1 MAPPSGSHV
10 LEASI
15 RQACRQI
22 RIPTVA
28 TKAARLAE
36 EAVRAEQGHL
46 AYLDALLEA
55 ELADRAERRR
65 ERRLKEAKFPR
76 LKRLEDFSFDD
87 APKIPAGL
95 LRELSTCNFVDR
107 AETVIFVGEPG
118 TGKSH
123 LSIAIGICAC
133 MQARRVRF
141 TTVAALANELVEA
154 KDQRMLSRVVGRYAR
169 YDLVVLDELA
179 YVPLSAIEA
188 ELLFQVLDE
197 RSERGALVTN
207 TNLPFGEWTKVF
219 PEPRLCK
226 AVIDRLTF
234 KATIVETGT
243 ESWRFKKTLEKQIG
257 RSDARP

>member
-1 MAPPSGSHV
+1 MSAADHV

-28 TKAARLAE
+28 AKAVRLAE
-36 EAVRAEQGHL
+36 EAVRADQGHL

-65 ERRLKEAKFPR
+65 DGRIRDAKFPR
-76 LKRLEDFSFDD
+76 LKRLEDFNFSD
-87 APKIPAGL
+87 APKIPAALIRDLAGC
-95 LRELSTCNFVDR
+95 SFVDR
-107 AETVIFVGEPG
+107 AETLIFVGEPG

-133 MQARRVRF
+133 MQSRRTRF

-154 KDQRMLSRVVGRYAR
+154 KDQRMLSKVIGRYAR
-169 YDLVVLDELA
+169 YELLVLDEMA
-179 YVPLSAIEA
+179 YVPLSPTEA

-197 RSERGALVTN
+197 RSERAAVVTN
-207 TNLPFGEWTKVF
+207 TNLPFGEWTKLF

-234 KATIVETGT
+234 KATIIETGT
-243 ESWRFKKTLEKQIG
+243 ESWRFKKTLEKQMG
-257 RSDARP
+257 RGDARP